1 MNTSINTKRRWGR
14 KTLAGA
20 AVGLA
25 VLIVGGGVAMATIPG
40 SGGVINGCYNK
51 TGGALRVIDPGVA
64 SCSNGEAALNW
75 NETGPQGPQGPKG
88 DPGPQGA
95 KGDLGA
101 QGPSGPQGAK
111 GDQGPTGPKGLTG
124 DSGKDGT
131 SVTSAA
137 EPPGSH
143 CTSGGSR
150 FTAASGTTYA
160 CNAPPA
166 AAPGLQSFQLFSDI
180 VTVCAWT
187 DPTCGI
193 DTGAPSVTVYC
204 PSGSVVTGGGFEMF
218 GALPNGVE
226 ITSSVQNGNG
236 WMVEAVGSTFSGGQF
251 RTDATCLRIQS

>member
-1 MNTSINTKRRWGR
+1 MMTRIDTKRRWGR
-14 KTLAGA
+14 KTLAVA
-20 AVGLA
+20 AAGLA

-51 TGGALRVIDPGVA
+51 TGGALRVIDPAVA
-64 SCSNGEAALNW
+64 SCSNGESPLNW
-75 NETGPQGPQGPKG
+75 NQTGPQGPQGPKG
-88 DPGPQGA
+88 DTGAQGA
-95 KGDLGA
+95 QGDVGA
-101 QGPSGPQGAK
+101 QGPQGVK
-111 GDQGPTGPKGLTG
+111 GDQGPTGPTGLKGDPG
-124 DSGKDGT
+124 RDGT

-137 EPPGSH
+137 EPAGSN
-143 CTSGGSR
+143 CASGGSR
-150 FTAASGTTYA
+150 FTSASGTTYA

-166 AAPGLQSFQLFSDI
+166 ATPGLHSFQVISDI

-187 DPTCGI
+187 DVTCGI
-193 DTGAPSVTVYC
+193 DGTAPSVTVYC
-204 PSGSVVTGGGFEMF
+204 PGGSVVTGGGFEMF